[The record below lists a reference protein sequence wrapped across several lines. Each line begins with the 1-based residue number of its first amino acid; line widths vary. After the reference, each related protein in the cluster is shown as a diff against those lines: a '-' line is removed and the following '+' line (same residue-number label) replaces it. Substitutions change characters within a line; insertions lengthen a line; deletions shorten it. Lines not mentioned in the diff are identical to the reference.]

1 MVIDLDHKRVLSE
14 LEPDLR
20 LTPASVSKLF
30 ITAAALEQWGPDSVF
45 TTRFSSGAQIKDGV
59 LGGDLMLVG
68 AGDPDLDSERLWLL
82 ITRLRQA
89 GVRTISCHGTMLR
102 HAVSVGMLLLLTG
115 SSPTCGKLV
124 VPTVLS
130 SDMVLPADNA
140 TLWGSATAGA
150 TVSLKLTRGTAPA
163 VAQTSIADA
172 NGHWAFHLGDI
183 SPSTEPANLTL
194 SGDGASLNY
203 TYDTGGERTGITR
216 LLQSLAAEG
225 LALRDIHTKQSSL
238 EEIFVGLIKEGE
250 A

>member
-1 MVIDLDHKRVLSE
+1 
-14 LEPDLR
+14 
-20 LTPASVSKLF
+20 
-30 ITAAALEQWGPDSVF
+30 
-45 TTRFSSGAQIKDGV
+45 
-59 LGGDLMLVG
+59 
-68 AGDPDLDSERLWLL
+68 
-82 ITRLRQA
+82 
-89 GVRTISCHGTMLR
+89 
-102 HAVSVGMLLLLTG
+102 MLLLLTG

-194 SGDGASLNY
+194 SGDGGSKTLARVMF
-203 TYDTGGERTGITR
+203 G
-216 LLQSLAAEG
+216 LLVFCSGQSNSQFF
-225 LALRDIHTKQSSL
+225 QSNH
-238 EEIFVGLIKEGE
+238 G
-250 A
+250 